1 MDLRRIWTEEGL
13 ILSDQFDV
21 YAYATFLAK
30 VYHAGDAVYNAET
43 AHLLDM
49 RKYIVY
55 IWIGVWLLL
64 LSFLGIPGNWKE
76 TLLIITAFGIIAY
89 SYVGYRK
96 IIQARVADSTDEGVP
111 AGDATADSQS
121 KPS

>member
-1 MDLRRIWTEEGL
+1 MAAEEVS

-21 YAYATFLAK
+21 YASATFLAK
-30 VYHAGDAVYNAET
+30 VYHAGDAVYNTET
-43 AHLLDM
+43 GHLLDM

-55 IWIGVWLLL
+55 IWIGVCLLV
-64 LSFLGIPGNWKE
+64 LSFLGIPGIWKE
-76 TLLIITAFGIIAY
+76 TLLIVTAFGIIAY